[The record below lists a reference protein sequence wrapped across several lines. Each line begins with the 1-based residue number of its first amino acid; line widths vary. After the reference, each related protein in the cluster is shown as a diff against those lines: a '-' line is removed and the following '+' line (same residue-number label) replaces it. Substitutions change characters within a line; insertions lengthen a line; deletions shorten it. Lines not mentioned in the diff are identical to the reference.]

1 MTITVKTTMSTPELI
16 RKIGYFLN
24 DNNSGQLNCV
34 RRLRPGQ
41 PWPRYHLYIKE
52 QGDSLQLNLHVD
64 QKADTRHYN
73 PTSAHNGEY
82 DGPLVEQEINRL
94 QSLL

>member
-1 MTITVKTTMSTPELI
+1 MTINVPANQALPELI

-24 DNNSGQLNCV
+24 DNNSGEINCV
-34 RRLRPGQ
+34 KRLRAGH
-41 PWPRYHLYIKE
+41 PWPRYHLYIK
-52 QGDSLQLNLHVD
+52 QQDKNFILNLHVD
-64 QKADTRHYN
+64 QKAETRHYN

-82 DGPLVEQEINRL
+82 DGPLVEQEINRI

>member
-1 MTITVKTTMSTPELI
+1 MTITVSATQALPELI

-24 DNNSGQLNCV
+24 DNKSGEINCLK
-34 RRLRPGQ
+34 RLRAGQ
-41 PWPRYHLYIKE
+41 PWPRYHLYIK
-52 QGDSLQLNLHVD
+52 QQDGKYLLNLHID

-82 DGPLVEQEINRL
+82 DGPLVEQEINRIQIL
-94 QSLL
+94 V

>member
-1 MTITVKTTMSTPELI
+1 MTISVPTTQALPELI

-34 RRLRPGQ
+34 KRLRAGQ

-52 QGDSLQLNLHVD
+52 EGGLYQLSLLVD
-64 QKADTRHYN
+64 QKAETRHYN

-82 DGPLVEQEINRL
+82 DGPLVEQEISRIKSIL
-94 QSLL
+94 

>member
-1 MTITVKTTMSTPELI
+1 MTITVRTTQALPELI

-24 DNNSGQLNCV
+24 SNNSGELNCV
-34 RRLRPGQ
+34 KRLRPGQ

-52 QGDSLQLNLHVD
+52 ISDSYQLNLHVD
-64 QKADTRHYN
+64 QKAETRHYN
-73 PTSAHNGEY
+73 ASSAHNGEY
-82 DGPLVEQEINRL
+82 DGPLVEQEINRI